1 MNPNNK
7 PKIFSDGF
15 TGTLA
20 IIGGIVGTIVFVVTV
35 FGEWYADFDIEP
47 VGLIT
52 GILTIAVFLLPFAL
66 SILIGGGMGLLAG
79 AFLGVFIEVIVNAI
93 VSFVRNKVEQARIRK
108 ERRRAS
114 KSIKKS
120 NKSIQDDI
128 VQLESLRKQVP
139 TSDRAIVA
147 NYHLCLLLEKAV
159 DNKKMIS
166 GCLSSCEEKY
176 KVLTQ
181 IRGIESRI
189 KSLAIQY
196 DTIGDNKSANYYLS
210 IIEQG
215 RR

>member
-52 GILTIAVFLLPFAL
+52 GILTIALFLLPFAL
-66 SILIGGGMGLLAG
+66 SVLIGGGMGLLAG
-79 AFLGVFIEVIVNAI
+79 GFLGVFIEFIVNAI

-114 KSIKKS
+114 KKIGQA
-120 NKSIQDDI
+120 NKSIQKEI
-128 VQLESLRKQVP
+128 LQLESLREKLSATEDAV
-139 TSDRAIVA
+139 IA
-147 NYHLCLLLEKAV
+147 NYNLCLLIEKTLENPKA
-159 DNKKMIS
+159 IS
-166 GCLSSCEEKY
+166 SCMSLCEEK
-176 KVLTQ
+176 LELLRQ
-181 IRGIESRI
+181 IRVIEERI
-189 KSLAIQY
+189 KSLAVQY
-196 DTIGDNKSANYYLS
+196 ETIGDDKSANYYLS
-210 IIEQG
+210 IIE
-215 RR
+215 